1 MQSLPLSQSEFAQ
14 MFQEHARALWCVAV
28 AVLGNRDDAEDVLQ
42 ESALTGLA
50 KRQEFVRGTSFVHW
64 MGQVVRYT
72 ALNEGRRR
80 RIRKASSVDGVQT
93 AVRDGLGVAGRSEM
107 FDDNVMAALATLDET
122 ARTCLL
128 MRTVLDFSYKQ
139 ISEALQIAE
148 GTAMSHVHR
157 SRMRMRAALLAFERS
172 SASGHGSSHGSSIAP
187 GLSSG
192 ASSSKGGT
200 KHA

>member
-1 MQSLPLSQSEFAQ
+1 MHTPPLSQSEFAQ

-28 AVLGNRDDAEDVLQ
+28 SVLGNRDEAEDVLQ

-64 MGQVVRYT
+64 MGQIVRYT

-80 RIRKASSVDGVQT
+80 RIRKASSVDGLQT
-93 AVRDGLGVAGRSEM
+93 AASDGQMQADRSEP
-107 FDDNVMAALATLDET
+107 FDDRVVAALAALDET

-128 MRTVLDFSYKQ
+128 MRTVLDFSYRQ

-157 SRMRMRAALLAFERS
+157 SRMRMRAALFAFERS
-172 SASGHGSSHGSSIAP
+172 SANGQGSNHGSGIAS

-192 ASSSKGGT
+192 TGGT